1 LLWAAITLLTSV
13 GGVAV
18 LPRVVAVSG
27 TIKKLQ
33 AAAIVHHRR
42 VTAAAVATLLKEGE
56 CLRSS
61 SCPRK
66 RELTAG
72 SKGEAEKETLEKRWA
87 TEREEMARLEAPE

>member
-1 LLWAAITLLTSV
+1 MSYHSPLTTLTIIRVARPHYRLLWAAITLLTSV
-13 GGVAV
+13 GGVGV

-56 CLRSS
+56 YLHSS
-61 SCPRK
+61 SCPI
-66 RELTAG
+66 
-72 SKGEAEKETLEKRWA
+72 S
-87 TEREEMARLEAPE
+87 ARADLRIQG